1 MMTFGKFTYPFR
13 YSPAPEV
20 KEAAS
25 RVMAHIDASPR
36 LREIF
41 SEGKMLGVLTV
52 AVDNTVSG
60 KAPAFRQSD
69 NSNDTWPDGQ
79 GSKLAGRQEQH
90 HDCVDRELPYRL
102 TDDELPHKLPD
113 GNLLQ
118 HDDALPRKLPDGN
131 LMHRLTAEGESH
143 RLPDAGLLHKLPDG
157 TAYLV
162 AFSGNVGGANLID
175 GFVPPVFDLLDPE
188 GHFKAEEKRITEI
201 NREISLLSERRISPD
216 AYHGNGVTVAGN
228 SIINDDAAAESPGT
242 GSGADKER
250 RNDIDAPA
258 SSGNSQVY
266 RTGREDNRNGIEER
280 VHRLKEER
288 KRMSDNLQKWIFSR
302 YVVRNGKGEER
313 NILDI
318 FADHG
323 LVPPG
328 GTGDCAAPKLLQY
341 AFTHGLRPLAMGEFW
356 YPGGEFR
363 PSCSSKCGPLLRW
376 MLKGVDVDNPYE
388 FDNDT
393 VPEILWEDDSLM
405 VVNKPAGMLCTP
417 GKDGQ
422 TSLIERLPQPAYSV
436 HRLDMDTSGVLIVA
450 RTLRAQATLQRQFEE
465 RKVGKTY
472 VALVENRAGLHP
484 GDTGTVSLPLR
495 PDIDDRPRQIVDFE
509 HGREAVTDYTVLDI
523 LTPDGKPDNVPA
535 GNAGDPSRFTG
546 PFPFREPMSPASP
559 TGTDTG
565 SSSYRTPDKKDCKA
579 KPDNGTGP
587 DSRPEL
593 ALMEFRPFTGRTHQL
608 RVHAATGLGCPIFGD
623 LLYGGGWHRR
633 MCLHA
638 ARISFDH
645 PLTGERLTFTVR
657 TGSRITASR

>member
-1 MMTFGKFTYPFR
+1 MTFGKFTYPFR
-13 YSPAPEV
+13 YSPVPEV

-52 AVDNTVSG
+52 AVDDTVSG
-60 KAPAFRQSD
+60 KVPAFRQSD
-69 NSNDTWPDGQ
+69 NSNDTW
-79 GSKLAGRQEQH
+79 
-90 HDCVDRELPYRL
+90 
-102 TDDELPHKLPD
+102 
-113 GNLLQ
+113 
-118 HDDALPRKLPDGN
+118 PDGN

-143 RLPDAGLLHKLPDG
+143 RLPDAGLLHRLPDG
-157 TAYLV
+157 TAYLM

-175 GFVPPVFDLLDPE
+175 GFVPPIFDLLDPE
-188 GHFKAEEKRITEI
+188 GHFKAEEKRITDI
-201 NREISLLSERRISPD
+201 NREISLLSEGRISPD
-216 AYHGNGVTVAGN
+216 AYHGNGT
-228 SIINDDAAAESPGT
+228 
-242 GSGADKER
+242 
-250 RNDIDAPA
+250 
-258 SSGNSQVY
+258 
-266 RTGREDNRNGIEER
+266 EDRIR
-280 VHRLKEER
+280 RLKEER

-405 VVNKPAGMLCTP
+405 VINKPAGMLCTP

-450 RTLRAQATLQRQFEE
+450 RTLRAQATLQKQFED
-465 RKVGKTY
+465 RKVRKTY

-559 TGTDTG
+559 TGTDTDASGYGISGEMDSRTELDSGERPDSSERSDCTAAG
-565 SSSYRTPDKKDCKA
+565 SKA
-579 KPDNGTGP
+579 KPDNGTGS
-587 DSRPEL
+587 DSGPEL
-593 ALMEFRPFTGRTHQL
+593 ALVEFRPFTGRTHQL

-638 ARISFDH
+638 QSISFLH
-645 PLTGERLTFTVR
+645 PITGERMTFTVPP
-657 TGSRITASR
+657 GF

>member
-1 MMTFGKFTYPFR
+1 MTFGKFTYPFR
-13 YSPAPEV
+13 YSPVPEV

-52 AVDNTVSG
+52 AVDDTVSG
-60 KAPAFRQSD
+60 KVPAFRQ
-69 NSNDTWPDGQ
+69 PDM
-79 GSKLAGRQEQH
+79 
-90 HDCVDRELPYRL
+90 
-102 TDDELPHKLPD
+102 
-113 GNLLQ
+113 NLL
-118 HDDALPRKLPDGN
+118 
-131 LMHRLTAEGESH
+131 HR
-143 RLPDAGLLHKLPDG
+143 LPDG

-175 GFVPPVFDLLDPE
+175 GFVPPIFDLLDPE
-188 GHFKAEEKRITEI
+188 GHFKAEEKRITDI
-201 NREISLLSERRISPD
+201 NREISLLSEGRISPD
-216 AYHGNGVTVAGN
+216 AYHGNGT
-228 SIINDDAAAESPGT
+228 
-242 GSGADKER
+242 
-250 RNDIDAPA
+250 
-258 SSGNSQVY
+258 
-266 RTGREDNRNGIEER
+266 EDRIR
-280 VHRLKEER
+280 RLKEER

-341 AFTHGLRPLAMGEFW
+341 AYSHGLRPVSMGEFW
-356 YPGGEFR
+356 YGGPAGTESLRIPGNIRNGNGKKKGEFY

-376 MLKGVDVDNPYE
+376 MLKGVDMDNPYE

-405 VVNKPAGMLCTP
+405 IVNKPAGMLCAP

-450 RTLRAQATLQRQFEE
+450 RTLRAQATLQKQFED
-465 RKVGKTY
+465 RKVRKTY

-638 ARISFDH
+638 ARINFDH
-645 PLTGERLTFTVR
+645 PLTGERLTFTVPP
-657 TGSRITASR
+657 GF

>member
-1 MMTFGKFTYPFR
+1 MTFGKFTYPFR
-13 YSPAPEV
+13 YSPVPEV

-52 AVDNTVSG
+52 AVDDTVSG
-60 KAPAFRQSD
+60 KVPAFRQSD
-69 NSNDTWPDGQ
+69 NSNDTW
-79 GSKLAGRQEQH
+79 
-90 HDCVDRELPYRL
+90 
-102 TDDELPHKLPD
+102 
-113 GNLLQ
+113 
-118 HDDALPRKLPDGN
+118 PDGN

-143 RLPDAGLLHKLPDG
+143 RLPDAGLLHRLPDG

-175 GFVPPVFDLLDPE
+175 GFVPPIFDLLDPE
-188 GHFKAEEKRITEI
+188 GHFKAEEKRITDI
-201 NREISLLSERRISPD
+201 NREISLLSEGRISPD
-216 AYHGNGVTVAGN
+216 AYHGNGT
-228 SIINDDAAAESPGT
+228 
-242 GSGADKER
+242 
-250 RNDIDAPA
+250 
-258 SSGNSQVY
+258 
-266 RTGREDNRNGIEER
+266 EDRIR
-280 VHRLKEER
+280 RLKEEW
-288 KRMSDNLQKWIFSR
+288 KRMSDNLHKWIFSR

-450 RTLRAQATLQRQFEE
+450 RTLRAQATLQKQFED
-465 RKVGKTY
+465 RKVRKTY
-472 VALVENRAGLHP
+472 VALVENRAGLHT

-559 TGTDTG
+559 TGTDTDASGYGISGEMDSRTELDSGERPDSSERSDCTAAG
-565 SSSYRTPDKKDCKA
+565 SKA

-645 PLTGERLTFTVR
+645 PLTGERLTFTVPP
-657 TGSRITASR
+657 GF

>member
-13 YSPAPEV
+13 YSPVPEV

-52 AVDNTVSG
+52 AADGMDSG
-60 KAPAFRQSD
+60 MTPLSRQAG
-69 NSNDTWPDGQ
+69 NANDSGTDGQ
-79 GSKLAGRQEQH
+79 GSELAGRQEQH
-90 HDCVDRELPYRL
+90 HDCADRELPYRL

-113 GNLLQ
+113 GNLMQ

-143 RLPDAGLLHKLPDG
+143 RLPDAGLLHRLPDG

-175 GFVPPVFDLLDPE
+175 GFVPPIFDLLDPE
-188 GHFKAEEKRITEI
+188 GHFKAEEKRITDI
-201 NREISLLSERRISPD
+201 NREISLLSEGRISPD
-216 AYHGNGVTVAGN
+216 AYHGNGT
-228 SIINDDAAAESPGT
+228 
-242 GSGADKER
+242 
-250 RNDIDAPA
+250 
-258 SSGNSQVY
+258 
-266 RTGREDNRNGIEER
+266 EDRIR
-280 VHRLKEER
+280 RLKEER

-388 FDNDT
+388 FDDDT

-405 VVNKPAGMLCTP
+405 IVDKPAGMLCAP

-465 RKVGKTY
+465 RKVEKTY
-472 VALVENRAGLHP
+472 VAIVENKAGLHP
-484 GDTGTVSLPLR
+484 GDTGTISLPLR

-523 LTPDGKPDNVPA
+523 LTPDGKSDNVPA
-535 GNAGDPSRFTG
+535 GNAGDPSRSTG

-565 SSSYRTPDKKDCKA
+565 SSGYRTPDKKDCKA
-579 KPDNGTGP
+579 EPDGMTGLDRRTEPDNGTGP
-587 DSRPEL
+587 DSRPKL
-593 ALMEFRPFTGRTHQL
+593 ALVEFRPLTGRTHQL
-608 RVHAATGLGCPIFGD
+608 RVHAAAGLGCPIFGD
-623 LLYGGGWHRR
+623 LLYGGGWHRK

-638 ARISFDH
+638 ERISFDH
-645 PLTGERLTFTVR
+645 PLTGERLTFTVPP
-657 TGSRITASR
+657 GF

>member
-52 AVDNTVSG
+52 AVDDTVSG
-60 KAPAFRQSD
+60 RTPAFRQSD
-69 NSNDTWPDGQ
+69 M
-79 GSKLAGRQEQH
+79 
-90 HDCVDRELPYRL
+90 
-102 TDDELPHKLPD
+102 
-113 GNLLQ
+113 NLL
-118 HDDALPRKLPDGN
+118 
-131 LMHRLTAEGESH
+131 HR
-143 RLPDAGLLHKLPDG
+143 LPDG

-175 GFVPPVFDLLDPE
+175 GFVPPIFDLLDPE
-188 GHFKAEEKRITEI
+188 GHFKAEEKRITDI
-201 NREISLLSERRISPD
+201 NREISLLSEGRISPD
-216 AYHGNGVTVAGN
+216 AYRGNGAAVAGN
-228 SIINDDAAAESPGT
+228 SIVNDV
-242 GSGADKER
+242 
-250 RNDIDAPA
+250 APA
-258 SSGNSQVY
+258 SPGNSQAY
-266 RTGREDNRNGIEER
+266 RTGRDETGNCTEER
-280 VHRLKEER
+280 IRRLKEER
-288 KRMSDNLQKWIFSR
+288 KRKSDNLQKWIFSR

-376 MLKGVDVDNPYE
+376 MLKGVDMDNPYE

-405 VVNKPAGMLCTP
+405 IVNKPAGMLCAP

-450 RTLRAQATLQRQFEE
+450 RTLRAQATLQKQFED
-465 RKVGKTY
+465 RKVRKTY

-559 TGTDTG
+559 TGTDTDASG
-565 SSSYRTPDKKDCKA
+565 YGISGEMDSRTELDSGERPDSSERSDCTAADSKA
-579 KPDNGTGP
+579 KPDNGTGS
-587 DSRPEL
+587 DSGPEL

-623 LLYGGGWHRR
+623 LLYGGGWYRR

-638 ARISFDH
+638 QSISFLH
-645 PLTGERLTFTVR
+645 PITGERMTFTVPP
-657 TGSRITASR
+657 GF